1 MLDAARASW
10 PEIAEAIEHG
20 LIAILP
26 VGAVEEHGA
35 HLPLV
40 TDSVMATGVARRLAE
55 LTDGFLLP
63 AIAYGECWTTEG
75 WPGTLSISADTLRA
89 HVLDLGRGLQR
100 MGVRGLVTVNGHFGN
115 REPIGQAARILHAE
129 GFPVLHLDYPRFEE
143 LAKEL
148 METGPAGPGLFH
160 ADEVE
165 TSFML
170 ALAPESVRMERAAPE
185 YPEFPPL
192 FGSVPMR
199 LSDFNQSGVFGD
211 PRPATAEKGRAMIE
225 GIALESAR
233 LVGLWRQRG
242 GI

>member
-1 MLDAARASW
+1 MLDAATTAW
-10 PEIAEAIEHG
+10 PEIATAIAEG
-20 LIAILP
+20 LIAVLP

-35 HLPLV
+35 HLPLT
-40 TDSVMATGVARRLAE
+40 TDTVMATGVARRIAE
-55 LTDGFLLP
+55 LTDTLLLP

-75 WPGTLSISADTLRA
+75 WPGTLSISPDTLRA
-89 HVLDLGRGLQR
+89 HVLDIGRGLKR

-115 REPIGQAARILHAE
+115 RDPISQAARILHTE
-129 GFPVLHLDYPRFEE
+129 GFPLLCLDYPRFEE
-143 LAKEL
+143 LANEL
-148 METGPAGPGLFH
+148 MDTGPAGPGFFH

-170 ALAPESVRMERAAPE
+170 ALAPQSVDMSRAAPE

-199 LSDFNQSGVFGD
+199 LSDFNKSGVFGD
-211 PRPATAEKGRAMIE
+211 PRPASAEKGRAMIE
-225 GIALESAR
+225 GIATESAR
-233 LVGLWRQRG
+233 LIGLWRENS

>member
-1 MLDAARASW
+1 MLDAATTAW
-10 PEIAEAIEHG
+10 PEIAAAIERG
-20 LIAILP
+20 LVGILP
-26 VGAVEEHGA
+26 VGAVEQHGA
-35 HLPLV
+35 HLPLT
-40 TDSVMATGVARRLAE
+40 TDTVMATGVARRIAE
-55 LTDGFLLP
+55 LTDTLLLP

-75 WPGTLSISADTLRA
+75 WPGTLSVSPDTLRA
-89 HVLDLGRGLQR
+89 HVLDLGRGLKR

-115 REPIGQAARILHAE
+115 REPISQAARILHAE
-129 GFPVLHLDYPRFEE
+129 GFPLLHLDYPRFEE

-148 METGPAGPGLFH
+148 MDTRPAGPGFFH

-170 ALAPESVRMERAAPE
+170 ALAPESVDMSRAAPE

-192 FGSVPMR
+192 FGSVPMP
-199 LSDFNQSGVFGD
+199 LSDFNTSGVFGD

-225 GIALESAR
+225 GIAAESAR
-233 LVGLWRQRG
+233 LIGLWREKS